1 MGRKRKRGQAATQRW
16 GSTSSRKQK
25 KKRKTRGQGFKQANV
40 PKEVDSL
47 HIKPSNSTNCKMSIT
62 REKSESS
69 CSEIPSCF
77 MDGSLQRAKF
87 WGINAIFSRLKTL
100 ASFCQH
106 SAIECFMSI
115 RSVFLLLSWL
125 KQTFGYGFQTLGKVS

>member
-47 HIKPSNSTNCKMSIT
+47 HIQPSNSTNCKMS
-62 REKSESS
+62 S
-69 CSEIPSCF
+69 CSEIPSGF
-77 MDGSLQRAKF
+77 ADGSLQRAKF

-106 SAIECFMSI
+106 STVKCFMSI
-115 RSVFLLLSWL
+115 RSVFLLLNWL